1 MTGWLLLLITG
12 LELLSF
18 WKFTHKIIILYKSH
32 IHNWIERVFLPC
44 FYCKVIGVL
53 AFELLVTNHHFVYNS
68 YTQAR
73 WIWWQITL
81 KNRFQFI
88 SFKFTPEWSQRNKI
102 KPQYD
107 VKHFFFQKKIMLSN
121 LLLSFVLLKR
131 PRNQNQQKNR
141 RGINNM
147 KKKLY
152 VYTNTICINQQYF

>member
-1 MTGWLLLLITG
+1 MSSVTGWLLLLITG

-68 YTQAR
+68 YTRAI

-81 KNRFQFI
+81 KNRFPFI

-107 VKHFFFQKKIMLSN
+107 VSISFFKK
-121 LLLSFVLLKR
+121 
-131 PRNQNQQKNR
+131 
-141 RGINNM
+141 NNV
-147 KKKLY
+147 KQPLAFFCFTK
-152 VYTNTICINQQYF
+152 TS

>member
-1 MTGWLLLLITG
+1 MSSVTGWLLLLITG

-18 WKFTHKIIILYKSH
+18 WKFTNKIIILYKSH

-68 YTQAR
+68 YTRAI

-147 KKKLY
+147 KKKL
-152 VYTNTICINQQYF
+152 